1 MRMMKRLAAALLAL
15 MMMMMMIGGAGAE
28 TAGEFPHE
36 KLVELTV
43 AAMFATGE
51 APLRFGP
58 DTMLP
63 ASFVEQFFLLGR
75 QNPAFGIT
83 DSMLASGDLQMQY
96 LEKNIAC
103 GGAETEAISAD
114 AQPGERVSVAFSEL
128 EMLWG
133 QYNFNEDKAVLCRG
147 SVLQGG
153 EFMGYEVIAVLRGT
167 ADTAIGWKLESCLIA
182 DVGDTDFVEQ
192 HMLEYV
198 NSELGFSM
206 LYPAVFQ
213 PDMLEVSGADVSM
226 MLPDNA
232 AALRIS
238 RAPNTDGW
246 TVTSY
251 AEALQSGETAFGSS
265 DFAVWELGHFED
277 GSSYLQIR
285 SFTPEWDYT
294 LIMTYDLA
302 HTPEFTLY
310 QDYVINS
317 FSVEGNG
324 VG

>member
-1 MRMMKRLAAALLAL
+1 MRMMKRLAAVLLAL
-15 MMMMMMIGGAGAE
+15 MMIIGGAGADE
-28 TAGEFPHE
+28 AGEFPHE

-63 ASFVEQFFLLGR
+63 ASFTEQFFLLGR
-75 QNPAFGIT
+75 QNPAFGVT
-83 DSMLASGDLQMQY
+83 DGMLASGELQMQY
-96 LEKNIAC
+96 LQKTIAC
-103 GGAETEAISAD
+103 SGAETEAISAD
-114 AQPGERVSVAFSEL
+114 AQPGERVSMAFSE
-128 EMLWG
+128 EDMLWG
-133 QYNFNEDKAVLCRG
+133 RYNFDEDKALLCRG
-147 SVLQGG
+147 SVLRGG
-153 EFMGYEVIAVLRGT
+153 EPMGYEVIAVLRGA

-213 PDMLEVSGADVSM
+213 PDMMEVSGTDVSM
-226 MLPDNA
+226 MLPDDA

-238 RAPNTDGW
+238 REPNEDGW
-246 TVTSY
+246 TVASY
-251 AEALQSGETAFGSS
+251 TEALQFGEKAFGAS
-265 DFAVWELGHFED
+265 DFAVWEIGHFED
-277 GSSYLQIR
+277 GTSYLQIR

-294 LIMTYDLA
+294 LIMTYDLP